1 MIDTL
6 TENTPLKGV
15 LPKNDSKLVLKF
27 IFGGNS
33 IFTLKNSETGNRF
46 TFKVSCLKGEKGNLN
61 TPYFVRVLTG
71 SDVYTF
77 IGTFFY
83 MNGKWVY
90 RHSNKA
96 KVSKDAQSV
105 KVIEYVINR
114 LQTQTLTPIID
125 VWHEGRCG
133 RCGRQ
138 LTVPES
144 IEHGFGPE
152 CFILINK

>member
-6 TENTPLKGV
+6 TENTVLKGV
-15 LPKNDSKLVLKF
+15 LPKNDPKLVLKF

-33 IFTLKNSETGNRF
+33 IFTLKNSTTGNRF
-46 TFKVSCLKGEKGNLN
+46 TFKVSCIKGEKGSLT

-77 IGTFFY
+77 VGTFFY

-90 RHSNKA
+90 RHSNKT
-96 KVSKDAQSV
+96 KISKNTQSV
-105 KVIEYVINR
+105 KVIEYVINH
-114 LQTQTLTPIID
+114 LQSQSLPSIIN

-133 RCGRQ
+133 RCGHQ

-144 IEHGFGPE
+144 IGHGFGPE
-152 CFILINK
+152 CFTLINK